1 MTPFELVDT
10 ICLVTVVGFIAGELG
25 SIWAQRVTAPVHNQ
39 PVHNLVETQPAPAPQ
54 PALSEDDFRTI
65 QGWASLNPWYA
76 ADMALNNEA
85 QAVHMA
91 LRSLHPELALID
103 NLAAVTMEM
112 HRRHPEIVPTKQ

>member
-10 ICLVTVVGFIAGELG
+10 ICLVTVVGFIAGEFG
-25 SIWAQRVTAPVHNQ
+25 SIWARSVTAPVNNQ
-39 PVHNLVETQPAPAPQ
+39 PVHNLVETQPAPVQ
-54 PALSEDDFRTI
+54 SALSDADFKTI

-91 LRSLHPELALID
+91 LRSLHPDLALID